1 MLKIDRRKFLILAGA
16 SAASSSLLAA
26 PHVARAAGGK
36 VVVIGGGPGGA
47 TAAKYL
53 RRADPSLEVTLIEAN
68 KDYYTCF
75 MSNEVLSGERKLD
88 SLKFG
93 FEGLAKHG
101 VKVVHDLVTGIDGA
115 AKVVT
120 TKGGQ
125 KFPYDR
131 CIVAPGIDFV
141 WNALPGYSAEAA
153 EKMPHAWK
161 AGPQTAL
168 LRAQLEAMPDGGV
181 FVMVAPPNPY
191 RCPPGPYERAS
202 LVAHY
207 LKRHKPKSKIII
219 LDTKDAFSKQKLFE
233 QAWAKF
239 YGFGTPNSLI
249 EWVPAAKGGKPT
261 AIDVA
266 GMAVQTEFDTIK
278 AAVVNVIPAQKAGRI
293 AFDAGLTEGN
303 WAPVNKATFES
314 KKIPGI
320 HVLGDGSDAA
330 TMPKSGYSANSQAK
344 VAAAAVV
351 ALLKGQTPPTPA
363 YVNTCYSVAGED
375 HAFSV
380 AGVYTYDGEKNA
392 IAEVAGSG
400 GLSPMDASAE
410 DRKREVLYAHS
421 WFRNITTDIWG

>member
-1 MLKIDRRKFLILAGA
+1 MFTIDRRKFLVGAGA
-16 SAASSSLLAA
+16 AASTLLAA

-36 VVVIGGGPGGA
+36 VVIVGGGPGGA

-53 RRADPSLEVTLIEAN
+53 RRADPSIEVTLIEAN

-75 MSNEVLSGERKLD
+75 MSNEVLSGERTLD

-93 FEGLAKHG
+93 FDGLAKHG
-101 VKVVHDLVTGIDGA
+101 VKIVHDLVVGIDGA

-131 CIVAPGIDFV
+131 CIVAPGVDFA
-141 WNALPGYSAEAA
+141 WGALPGYSAEAA
-153 EKMPHAWK
+153 ETMPHAWK

-168 LRAQLEAMPDGGV
+168 LRKQLEAMPDGGV

-207 LKRHKPKSKIII
+207 LKHHKPKSKIII

-233 QAWAKF
+233 QAWTKF
-239 YGFGTPNSLI
+239 YGYGTPNSLI

-266 GMAVQTEFDTIK
+266 GMAVQTDMDTIK
-278 AAVVNVIPAQKAGRI
+278 GAVINVIPAQKAGQI
-293 AFDAGLTEGN
+293 AFDAGLNEGN
-303 WAPVNKATFES
+303 WAPVNKGTFES
-314 KKIPGI
+314 KKVPGI
-320 HVLGDGSDAA
+320 HVLGDCSDAA
-330 TMPKSGYSANSQAK
+330 VMPKSGYAANSQGK
-344 VAAAAVV
+344 VTAAAVA
-351 ALLKGQTPPTPA
+351 ALLSGKAPPTPA
-363 YVNTCYSVAGED
+363 YVNTCYSIAGEN

-380 AGVYTYDGEKNA
+380 AGVYTFDAEKNA
-392 IAEVAGSG
+392 IAEVQGSG
-400 GLSPMDASAE
+400 GLSPIDASDE
-410 DRKREVLYAHS
+410 DRKREVQYAQS
-421 WFRNITTDIWG
+421 WFRNITADIWG